1 MTQLTNEGLAF
12 VLQSYSKEL
21 ESAQKK
27 VKKLASAK
35 KNNIKTAGGRFSIN
49 ELEGVS
55 PGGLGDLLLNPLVLG
70 GLVAALYGAGKHGLI
85 PGLDT
90 LKEKFKPVTEAVTG
104 AANNPADAATSL
116 KNVLAS
122 ALSDYGPAAG
132 VGALASILGQI
143 LKGDGISLLSAG
155 GTGLATGGGLALID
169 ALANALGTKPQDKG
183 GGQAGGTGAS
193 GNTSDEIPLD

>member
-35 KNNIKTAGGRFSIN
+35 KNNIKTAGSRFSIN

-70 GLVAALYGAGKHGLI
+70 GLIAALYGAGKHGLI

-90 LKEKFKPVTEAVTG
+90 VREKINPVTEAATG
-104 AANNPADAATSL
+104 AFSNPGATAKSL

-155 GTGLATGGGLALID
+155 GTGLVTGGGLAVID
-169 ALANALGTKPQDKG
+169 ALAKALGTNTQGSGSG
-183 GGQAGGTGAS
+183 GGRA
-193 GNTSDEIPLD
+193 

>member
-35 KNNIKTAGGRFSIN
+35 KNNIKTASRLKIN

-70 GLVAALYGAGKHGLI
+70 GLIAALYGAGKHGLI

-90 LKEKFKPVTEAVTG
+90 LKKQINPVTEALTG
-104 AANNPADAATSL
+104 AVSNPGTTAKSL

-132 VGALASILGQI
+132 VGALASVLGQI
-143 LKGDGISLLSAG
+143 LKGEGISLLGAG
-155 GTGLATGGGLALID
+155 GTGLVTGGGLALID
-169 ALANALGTKPQDKG
+169 ALAKALGTTAQEGG
-183 GGQAGGTGAS
+183 GGQSGGTGGGAS
-193 GNTSDEIPLD
+193 TT

>member
-35 KNNIKTAGGRFSIN
+35 KNNIKTAGISDRLRIN

-70 GLVAALYGAGKHGLI
+70 GLIAALYGAGKHGLI
-85 PGLDT
+85 PGLDN
-90 LKEKFKPVTEAVTG
+90 LAKKIEPVKGSIQGAVSNPGEA
-104 AANNPADAATSL
+104 AKSL

-132 VGALASILGQI
+132 VGALASVLGQI
-143 LKGDGISLLSAG
+143 LKGDGISLLGAG
-155 GTGLATGGGLALID
+155 GTGLAAGGGLALID
-169 ALANALGTKPQDKG
+169 TLANALGTKP
-183 GGQAGGTGAS
+183 
-193 GNTSDEIPLD
+193 

>member
-35 KNNIKTAGGRFSIN
+35 KNNIKTASRSSRFSIN

-70 GLVAALYGAGKHGLI
+70 GLIAALYGAGKHGLI
-85 PGLDT
+85 PGLGA
-90 LKEKFKPVTEAVTG
+90 VTEKIQGVTSDPTG
-104 AANNPADAATSL
+104 TAMSL

-132 VGALASILGQI
+132 VGALASVLGQI
-143 LKGDGISLLSAG
+143 LKGDGISLLGAG
-155 GTGLATGGGLALID
+155 GTGLVTGGGLALID
-169 ALANALGTKPQDKG
+169 ALANALGTKPQDG
-183 GGQAGGTGAS
+183 GGGNS
-193 GNTSDEIPLD
+193 GNAGAGAPAA

>member
-35 KNNIKTAGGRFSIN
+35 KNNIKTASRSSRFSIN

-70 GLVAALYGAGKHGLI
+70 GLIAALYGAGKHGLI

-90 LKEKFKPVTEAVTG
+90 VREKINPVTEAATG
-104 AANNPADAATSL
+104 AFSNPGATAKSL

-155 GTGLATGGGLALID
+155 GTGLVTGGSLAVID
-169 ALANALGTKPQDKG
+169 ALAKALGTNTQGSGSG
-183 GGQAGGTGAS
+183 GGRA
-193 GNTSDEIPLD
+193 

>member
-35 KNNIKTAGGRFSIN
+35 RNNIKTASRFKIN

-70 GLVAALYGAGKHGLI
+70 GLIAALYGAGKHGLI

-90 LKEKFKPVTEAVTG
+90 ATEKIQG
-104 AANNPADAATSL
+104 AAANPMATATSL

-143 LKGDGISLLSAG
+143 LKGDGISLLGAG
-155 GTGLATGGGLALID
+155 GTGLVTGGGLALID
-169 ALANALGTKPQDKG
+169 ALSKALGTKSPGGG
-183 GGQAGGTGAS
+183 GGQSNNAVA
-193 GNTSDEIPLD
+193 

>member
-35 KNNIKTAGGRFSIN
+35 KSNIKTAGSRFKIN

-70 GLVAALYGAGKHGLI
+70 GLIAALYGAGKHGLI

-90 LKEKFKPVTEAVTG
+90 LSKKIEPVKGSIQGAVS
-104 AANNPADAATSL
+104 NPGDAAKSL

-132 VGALASILGQI
+132 VGALASVLGQI
-143 LKGDGISLLSAG
+143 LKGDGISLLGAG
-155 GTGLATGGGLALID
+155 GTGLAAGGGLALID
-169 ALANALGTKPQDKG
+169 TLANALGTKP
-183 GGQAGGTGAS
+183 
-193 GNTSDEIPLD
+193 